1 MKRAVF
7 LAAVVLFAI
16 KANAAFSAFAHV
28 TPETQ
33 EQYGF
38 EVCVD
43 RGALDTESVNVS
55 VRAERPLRGGWQ
67 ITTFRYVEPE
77 GQEFRR
83 FIWDETAEDSPIE
96 SIAELRYDD
105 ESGMPIVSVPRGA
118 FMRSYLYFDFPEPV
132 FDGGY
137 YFSIDLSTFAGF
149 DSDEC

>member
-1 MKRAVF
+1 MIRAAF
-7 LAAVVLFAI
+7 LAAIVLFAT
-16 KANAAFSAFAHV
+16 KANAVFSAFAYV

-38 EVCVD
+38 EVCLD
-43 RGALDTESVNVS
+43 RGSLDTESVNVS
-55 VRAERPLRGGWQ
+55 VRSERPMKGGWL

-96 SIAELRYDD
+96 SIAELRYDE
-105 ESGMPIVSVPRGA
+105 ESGTPIVSVPRDTLL
-118 FMRSYLYFDFPEPV
+118 RSYLYFDFPQPV

-149 DSDEC
+149 ESDEC